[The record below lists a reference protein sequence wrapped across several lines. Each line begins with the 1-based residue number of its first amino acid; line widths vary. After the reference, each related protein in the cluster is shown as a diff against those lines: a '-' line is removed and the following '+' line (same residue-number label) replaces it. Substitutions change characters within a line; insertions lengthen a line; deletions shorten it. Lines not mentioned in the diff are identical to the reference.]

1 MEMPAGG
8 HMTHLPQR
16 QPLVL
21 IHRAKAKAE
30 VVERMGEEEHHL
42 KTKVQE
48 AKIERKVQT
57 KAAVLIKTANLLKGE
72 KTHVRTSPLVK
83 RRIQESVA
91 GNAVLG
97 GTNCSQVFSES
108 KPMAYGPIQMLIDS
122 LLNNSTMTC
131 LTSQPQVEK
140 VSLRTLDPLTAA
152 TTRVCRRSRNP
163 LMRKFADSVAQ

>member
-1 MEMPAGG
+1 
-8 HMTHLPQR
+8 MTHLPQRR

-21 IHRAKAKAE
+21 IHRAKAKAKAE

-57 KAAVLIKTANLLKGE
+57 KAAVLTKTASLLKGE
-72 KTHVRTSPLVK
+72 KPQVRTSPLVR
-83 RRIQESVA
+83 RRIHESVA

-97 GTNCSQVFSES
+97 GANCSQGFSKSE
-108 KPMAYGPIQMLIDS
+108 PMVHGPIQMLKDS

-131 LTSQPQVEK
+131 FTSQPQAEK
-140 VSLRTLDPLTAA
+140 VSLRTPDPLTAA
-152 TTRVCRRSRNP
+152 TMRVCRHSRTRP
-163 LMRKFADSVAQ
+163 LTRKPA